1 MLAQM
6 KRAQHGSRFRYGD
19 TILWVP
25 RENLGGSRA
34 QFVLEQV
41 DELVSVKAAGR
52 RIKVCED
59 CAERLAEEAEIA
71 EMSESAMQDMMGY
84 KGRR

>member
-1 MLAQM
+1 MPTC
-6 KRAQHGSRFRYGD
+6 KSCED
-19 TILWVP
+19 
-25 RENLGGSRA
+25 E
-34 QFVLEQV
+34 V
-41 DELVSVKAAGR
+41 DELVTAKAGGR
-52 RIKVCED
+52 RVKVCED

>member
-1 MLAQM
+1 MPTC
-6 KRAQHGSRFRYGD
+6 RSCD
-19 TILWVP
+19 D
-25 RENLGGSRA
+25 E
-34 QFVLEQV
+34 V
-41 DELVSVKAAGR
+41 DELVSVKADGR

-59 CAERLAEEAEIA
+59 CAERIGEEAEIA

>member
-1 MLAQM
+1 
-6 KRAQHGSRFRYGD
+6 
-19 TILWVP
+19 VP
-25 RENLGGSRA
+25 TCRSCDDE
-34 QFVLEQV
+34 V
-41 DELVSVKAAGR
+41 DELVSVTADGR

-59 CAERLAEEAEIA
+59 CAERIAEEAEIA

>member
-1 MLAQM
+1 MPVCRTC
-6 KRAQHGSRFRYGD
+6 KD
-19 TILWVP
+19 
-25 RENLGGSRA
+25 E
-34 QFVLEQV
+34 V

-84 KGRR
+84 KGR

>member
-1 MLAQM
+1 MPTC
-6 KRAQHGSRFRYGD
+6 RSCD
-19 TILWVP
+19 D
-25 RENLGGSRA
+25 E
-34 QFVLEQV
+34 V
-41 DELVSVKAAGR
+41 DELVSVKADGR

-59 CAERLAEEAEIA
+59 CAERIVEEAEIA

>member
-1 MLAQM
+1 MPVCRTCQ
-6 KRAQHGSRFRYGD
+6 D
-19 TILWVP
+19 
-25 RENLGGSRA
+25 E
-34 QFVLEQV
+34 V
-41 DELVSVKAAGR
+41 DELVSVKVEGR

-59 CAERLAEEAEIA
+59 CAERAAEEAEIA

>member
-1 MLAQM
+1 
-6 KRAQHGSRFRYGD
+6 
-19 TILWVP
+19 VP
-25 RENLGGSRA
+25 TCQSCDDE
-34 QFVLEQV
+34 V
-41 DELVSVKAAGR
+41 DELVSVKADGR

-59 CAERLAEEAEIA
+59 CAERIAEEAEIA

>member
-1 MLAQM
+1 MPTC
-6 KRAQHGSRFRYGD
+6 RSCD
-19 TILWVP
+19 DEV
-25 RENLGGSRA
+25 E
-34 QFVLEQV
+34 
-41 DELVSVKAAGR
+41 ELVSVRADGR

-59 CAERLAEEAEIA
+59 CAERIAEEAEIA

>member
-1 MLAQM
+1 MPECRSC
-6 KRAQHGSRFRYGD
+6 KD
-19 TILWVP
+19 
-25 RENLGGSRA
+25 E
-34 QFVLEQV
+34 V
-41 DELVSVKAAGR
+41 DELVSVKADGR

-59 CAERLAEEAEIA
+59 CAEHLAEEAEIA